1 MLKRIAISGF
11 AGFIVATFLFS
22 MMQTLIAMGDVDLDK
37 SKGPKV
43 IDFVR
48 LKRSSQTEMK
58 KSGSFHK
65 RVSRSLTLSS
75 RR

>member
-43 IDFVR
+43 IDFR
-48 LKRSSQTEMK
+48 TSEAF
-58 KSGSFHK
+58 KSDRDEK
-65 RVSRSLTLSS
+65 A
-75 RR
+75 